1 MPLQKPNCMPY
12 TSNYVDEKSFP
23 HFMPQFSPPMSLNM
37 KNELSNLSTKSLDL
51 SSNSSVDSDLEPLSH
66 NSSHHHQFSSSRPSL
81 ADCDSIDLRIE
92 TKKNQ
97 DKPFAMFNS
106 QSPPKSPEVDS
117 EQRKLIIVENE
128 DNCERH
134 DSTVE
139 GDSSMARS
147 SPSLDKF
154 SSLPSMYYRS
164 ASPDGDSSCSSNS
177 EGSLN
182 LTVAVGSEESDG
194 LVLNRIAP
202 SHTLVTIHHGGHHH
216 THHPSK
222 AAALKDYSIN
232 SIMREQ
238 FGHQF
243 ESLSH

>member
-1 MPLQKPNCMPY
+1 MPY
-12 TSNYVDEKSFP
+12 KANYVDEKSFP
-23 HFMPQFSPPMSLNM
+23 LFKPQFSPPMKS
-37 KNELSNLSTKSLDL
+37 ELSNLSTKSLDL
-51 SSNSSVDSDLEPLSH
+51 SSNSSVDSDQPELEPQRH
-66 NSSHHHQFSSSRPSL
+66 SHHPFGSSRPSL

-106 QSPPKSPEVDS
+106 QSSSKSPETDT
-117 EQRKLIIVENE
+117 EQRKLVIVENE
-128 DNCERH
+128 EECERQG
-134 DSTVE
+134 STVE
-139 GDSSMARS
+139 AENSMARS

-154 SSLPSMYYRS
+154 SNLPMYYRS

-177 EGSLN
+177 ERSLKM
-182 LTVAVGSEESDG
+182 TVAVGREESDG

-202 SHTLVTIHHGGHHH
+202 SHTVVTIHHGGHH
-216 THHPSK
+216 PGK